1 MDLWKKMRKD
11 HQEMLKSWAKVFL
24 AAVATLWLAGE
35 GDLEALWQAGLAAV
49 IPLVITWLDP
59 TDYRFGKMKE
69 VPKPVKTPAKKSTK
83 STK

>member
-11 HQEMLKSWAKVFL
+11 HQEMLKSWSKVFL

-35 GDLEALWQAGLAAV
+35 TDLEALWKAGVAAV

-69 VPKPVKTPAKKSTK
+69 VAKPVKPSKKTAKPSK
-83 STK
+83 